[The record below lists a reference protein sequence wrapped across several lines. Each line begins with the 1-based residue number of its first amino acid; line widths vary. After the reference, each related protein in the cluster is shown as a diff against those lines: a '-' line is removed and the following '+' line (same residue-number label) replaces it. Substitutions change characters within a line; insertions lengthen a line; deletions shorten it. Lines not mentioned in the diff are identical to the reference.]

1 MNSPE
6 NHPWTKQSITIY
18 LSPDRRGKLAD
29 YASCTTRQM
38 TPAETIYA
46 LIDTASGRD
55 IEEDVSHAQVKNQ
68 IAALHAHMKEQEKT
82 IKECHQ
88 VLQAVN
94 QVLASVNDLIQ
105 NLALAEK
112 DD

>member
-1 MNSPE
+1 MSSPE
-6 NHPWTKQSITIY
+6 NHLWAKQSVTIY

-55 IEEDVSHAQVKNQ
+55 IEENVSLMQIKNQ
-68 IAALHAHMKEQEKT
+68 LTALLSYVKAQENT
-82 IKECHQ
+82 IQECTLA
-88 VLQAVN
+88 LQATSQTLGTMRDVMKN
-94 QVLASVNDLIQ
+94 LIS
-105 NLALAEK
+105 E
-112 DD
+112 DIR